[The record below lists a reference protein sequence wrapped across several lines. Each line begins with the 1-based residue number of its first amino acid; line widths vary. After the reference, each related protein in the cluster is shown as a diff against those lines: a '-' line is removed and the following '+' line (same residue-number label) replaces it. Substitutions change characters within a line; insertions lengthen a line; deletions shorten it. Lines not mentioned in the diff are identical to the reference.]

1 MHKYSRAVGI
11 AGFAVV
17 AAVAPQRAISGQAV
31 QTAAPARV
39 AQSDVDEVW
48 AREDAY
54 WRFVKAGDVEN
65 YVTLWNENFR
75 GWPCAAEHPATKAT
89 IGDWVREIR
98 DKEIRFS
105 YALTREGAAN
115 VGGIV
120 VVYYRT
126 PMIYEY
132 ADGRTEGAGLTRKFT
147 HTWMKVN
154 GTWQI
159 IGGMCGANAP
169 RA

>member
-1 MHKYSRAVGI
+1 MLQRIVVSVAI
-11 AGFAVV
+11 AALLIAAPCQRSAAQAPGAEPDTPS
-17 AAVAPQRAISGQAV
+17 AVA
-31 QTAAPARV
+31 
-39 AQSDVDEVW
+39 EVW
-48 AREDAY
+48 VREEAY

-65 YVTLWNENFR
+65 YLTLWNKDFR
-75 GWPCAAEHPATKAT
+75 GWPCANEHPATKTT

-98 DKEIRFS
+98 DQKIRFH
-105 YALTREGAAN
+105 YDLVREGAAY
-115 VGGIV
+115 VGGVV

-132 ADGRTEGAGLTRKFT
+132 TDGRTDGAGKTRKFT
-147 HTWMKVN
+147 HTWMKLN

-159 IGGMCGANAP
+159 IGGMCGADAP